1 MNVLEKL
8 EQVARIEKAIKD
20 LKLVSSS
27 DSVAY
32 ATIIG
37 YLVACATKEETDL
50 ICKLVDEQVL
60 AK

>member
-1 MNVLEKL
+1 MNKL
-8 EQVARIEKAIKD
+8 ERLDQVARVHKAVAD

-50 ICKLVDEQVL
+50 ICKLIDEKVL